1 MAVCEPPPQSWCAAN
16 CAAWSQPREDKCKG
30 DGCGAMVLD
39 RARGCVNLEWAKSV
53 RENVHR

>member
-1 MAVCEPPPQSWCAAN
+1 MCEPPTPSWCAAN